1 MKWGAAAIG
10 QNVFNIQ
17 RQEII
22 PLLWSLLYVLALFL
36 AYYALRPVRDAVA
49 ASSGVRNLPWLFTG
63 TLLTMLVVSP
73 LFAALV
79 KRFPRQVFI
88 SITYRFFAS
97 NLLLFAVFLYF
108 TDGEIQRW
116 VERTFFIWLSVFNL
130 FVVSVFWSLMVDIWN
145 NEQSKRLFA
154 LLAAGATAGGLFGS
168 IITKTSI
175 AYLDRAWLML
185 IAIVFLEIALLATRR
200 LIQFSSQ
207 SPQSTQNQAEEHIGG
222 STWAGLSHTLS
233 NPYLAGIALFILF
246 STVTATLLYFQAVDF
261 ATKATQQTSSHI
273 QFFANIDLWVNAISL
288 VLQVF
293 FTSRLIKYIGITA
306 VLCFLPLVTLLGFA
320 YLALAPSML
329 AITLAQIA
337 RRIANFALA
346 RPVREILFT
355 ACSREDRY
363 KAKNFIDTVVYR
375 SGDQI
380 GSWGYFALL
389 SLGLAVT
396 QIPLLAMVL
405 CVAWLI
411 NSMWLGRQ
419 HAV

>member
-1 MKWGAAAIG
+1 MKWGAVAIG
-10 QNVFNIQ
+10 QNIFNIQ

-116 VERTFFIWLSVFNL
+116 VEHTFFIWLSVFNL

-222 STWAGLSHTLS
+222 SMWAGLSHTLS

-261 ATKATQQTSSHI
+261 AAKATQQTSSHI

-337 RRIANFALA
+337 RRIANFSLA

-389 SLGLAVT
+389 SLGLVVT